1 MAQFVIPNNDGKLRN
16 LWWVALFFLILAAIT
31 IPLVLLS
38 QHYAFELS
46 IFYQVIIIT
55 VVSIV
60 CQAIIR
66 QPLDELFGTFNI
78 NWIRSLSKGLLIGAA
93 LMLVP
98 ALILLL
104 AGVRWIA
111 NPLDLSA
118 ILPITVLFIAYA
130 VSEELLFRGFIFQR
144 LIAALGEW
152 PAQLIISGLF
162 MVAHLDNPGMTGT
175 IKVLASINI
184 FLASILFGLAFIKT
198 RSLALPI
205 GIHFMANWVQGI
217 LLGFGVSGNQQA
229 SFLKPVLNDA
239 PVWLTGGNF
248 GLEASVPG
256 LVSVIITI
264 VFLYKWRPRNV

>member
-16 LWWVALFFLILAAIT
+16 LWWVALFFLILAAFT

-66 QPLDELFGTFNI
+66 QPLEDLFGTLNI

-98 ALILLL
+98 ALVLLL

-111 NPLDLSA
+111 NPLHLSSL
-118 ILPITVLFIAYA
+118 LPLTVLFLAYA

-144 LIAALGEW
+144 LITALGEW

-162 MVAHLDNPGMTGT
+162 MLAHLDNPGMTGT
-175 IKVLASINI
+175 TKILASINI
-184 FLASILFGLAFIKT
+184 FFASILFGLAFIKT

-217 LLGFGVSGNQQA
+217 LLGFGVSGNQHPGI
-229 SFLKPVLNDA
+229 LKPDLNDL

-248 GLEASVPG
+248 GMEASVPG

-264 VFLYKWRPRNV
+264 VFLYKWRPPHV

>member
-144 LIAALGEW
+144 LITALGEW